1 MENNKPMLI
10 VGGIIVLSI
19 SIIGLSTA
27 ITTKSEHEKRME
39 LIKEKETLFDLEK
52 KVNFEK
58 AIYDCNKITDSLNV
72 IINKELVNGN

>member
-10 VGGIIVLSI
+10 IGGIIVLSI
-19 SIIGLSTA
+19 SIIGFSTA

-39 LIKEKETLFDLEK
+39 LIKQKESLFNLDK
-52 KVNFEK
+52 KINLEK
-58 AIYDCNKITDSLNV
+58 AIYDCKKTIDSLNL

>member
-19 SIIGLSTA
+19 SIIGFSTA

-39 LIKEKETLFDLEK
+39 LIKEKEALFDLES
-52 KVNFEK
+52 KVNIEK
-58 AIYDCNKITDSLNV
+58 AIYDCKKTTDSLNV
-72 IINKELVNGN
+72 IINNELSK